1 MRHGMNRHGC
11 DERHAMRRAMHEFG
25 REFGREAMRHGGRGF
40 GHGFGGR
47 GFGGRFRDDDEG
59 RGRRRRMFDSGE
71 LRLVLLKLIADEPRH
86 GYDLIRQIEELTGGA
101 YAPSPGVIYPTL
113 TLLDDMGLIE
123 ATDSEGAKK
132 LFAITTAGQTE
143 LDANKDGVERLI
155 ARLTDVGEEQQRTD
169 SASVR
174 RAMGNLKAVL
184 MNRLGDR
191 DLDEKALHNI
201 VALIDEAAQKIER
214 LG

>member
-11 DERHAMRRAMHEFG
+11 EERHAIR
-25 REFGREAMRHGGRGF
+25 AMRHGMHRGGR
-40 GHGFGGR
+40 GFGGR
-47 GFGGRFRDDDEG
+47 GFGGRHGHDDDG
-59 RGRRRRMFDSGE
+59 GARRRRMFDSGE

-123 ATDSEGAKK
+123 ALQSEGAKK
-132 LFAITTAGQTE
+132 LFAITDAGRTE
-143 LDANKDGVERLI
+143 IEANVALAERLI
-155 ARLTDVGEEQQRTD
+155 ARLTEIGEERQRTD

-184 MNRLGDR
+184 MNRLGER
-191 DLDEKALHNI
+191 DLQEATLHEI

-214 LG
+214 L

>member
-1 MRHGMNRHGC
+1 MIFYAKMDGRGC
-11 DERHAMRRAMHEFG
+11 GGRYAMHRGG
-25 REFGREAMRHGGRGF
+25 RGFGRGF
-40 GHGFGGR
+40 GHGFGGGRR
-47 GFGGRFRDDDEG
+47 GGGGRGE
-59 RGRRRRMFDSGE
+59 RGERRRMFDGGE

-113 TLLDDMGLIE
+113 TMLDDMGQIE
-123 ATDSEGAKK
+123 EQQSDGAKK
-132 LFAITTAGQTE
+132 LFAITDAGRAE
-143 LDANKDGVERLI
+143 LEANSEIVDAAL
-155 ARLTDVGEEQQRTD
+155 ARLTAVGEETQRTD

-174 RAMGNLKAVL
+174 RAMGNLRQVL

-191 DLDEKALHNI
+191 DLDNAALHDI

-214 LG
+214 L